1 MKNKIIL
8 ILATITIVSLFS
20 LFTLYK
26 QFQSL
31 QNDYSVSME
40 NIKAYNSELN
50 ILKDDNRAYK
60 LSVEQLSYFNDSI
73 TLKMNELRHSLRI
86 KDNELKQMQYQ
97 LSHID
102 KTDSI
107 FIRDTIFLEPKFK
120 FDTLIGDQWLSNR
133 ILLEYP
139 NKVKINTKVK
149 SEHTLFVTSEKE
161 TINPPKKFFL
171 FRWFQKKHQVLN
183 IIVEENNPHIEQDK
197 YKHIEIID

>member
-1 MKNKIIL
+1 MKNKIIA
-8 ILATITIVSLFS
+8 ILATISIVSLIS
-20 LFTLYK
+20 LFGIYK
-26 QFQSL
+26 QMQAI
-31 QNDYSVSME
+31 QDRYSVSME
-40 NIKAYNSELN
+40 NIKAYNSEIN

-60 LSVEQLSYFNDSI
+60 LSIEQLSYFNDSI

-86 KDNELKQMQYQ
+86 KDKELKQMQYQ

-107 FIRDTIFLEPKFK
+107 FIRDTIFISPEFK
-120 FDTLIGDQWLSNR
+120 LDTTMGDQWLSNR
-133 ILLEYP
+133 LLLEYP

-161 TINPPKKFFL
+161 TIHPPKKFFL

-183 IIVEENNPHIEQDK
+183 IIVEENNPYIEQDK

>member
-1 MKNKIIL
+1 MKNKIIA
-8 ILATITIVSLFS
+8 ILATISIVSLIS
-20 LFTLYK
+20 LFGIYK
-26 QFQSL
+26 QMQAI
-31 QNDYSVSME
+31 QDRYSVSME
-40 NIKAYNSELN
+40 NIKAYNSEIN

-60 LSVEQLSYFNDSI
+60 LSIEQLSYFNDSI

-86 KDNELKQMQYQ
+86 KDKELKQMQYQ

-107 FIRDTIFLEPKFK
+107 FIRDTIFISPEFK
-120 FDTLIGDQWLSNR
+120 LDTTMGDQWLSNR
-133 ILLEYP
+133 LLLEYP

>member
-1 MKNKIIL
+1 MKNKIIA
-8 ILATITIVSLFS
+8 ILATISIVSLIS
-20 LFTLYK
+20 LFGIYK
-26 QFQSL
+26 QMQAI
-31 QNDYSVSME
+31 QDRYSVSME
-40 NIKAYNSELN
+40 NIKAYNSEIN

-60 LSVEQLSYFNDSI
+60 LSIEQLSYFNDSI
-73 TLKMNELRHSLRI
+73 TLKMNDLRHSLRI
-86 KDNELKQMQYQ
+86 KDKELKQMQYQ

-107 FIRDTIFLEPKFK
+107 FIRDTIFINPEFK
-120 FDTLIGDQWLSNR
+120 LDTTMGDQWLSNR
-133 ILLEYP
+133 LLLEYP

>member
-1 MKNKIIL
+1 MKNKIIAV
-8 ILATITIVSLFS
+8 LATISIVSLIS
-20 LFTLYK
+20 LFGIYK
-26 QFQSL
+26 QL
-31 QNDYSVSME
+31 QVVQDRYSVSME

-50 ILKDDNRAYK
+50 ILRDDNKAYK
-60 LSVEQLSYFNDSI
+60 LSIDQLSYFNDSI

-86 KDNELKQMQYQ
+86 KDKELKQMQYQ

-107 FIRDTIFLEPKFK
+107 FIRDTIFISPEFK
-120 FDTLIGDQWLSNR
+120 LDTTMGDQWLSNR
-133 ILLEYP
+133 LLLEYP

-161 TINPPKKFFL
+161 TIHPPKKFFL